1 MALFQQPHPQPSAAA
16 TAALGSRSLE
26 EAPAWQALHPA
37 DPGQGPLAGDLRLDR
52 SRDKLLTAFGKATL
66 RDRYLLP
73 GEGYQDLFARV
84 ACAFADDTAH
94 AQRLYDAMS
103 RLWFMPATPILANGG
118 TRRGLPISCFL
129 NAVPDSIDGIFSTWT
144 ENAQMAASGGG
155 IGSYW
160 GDVRSIGEAISK
172 GGRSGG
178 IMPYLHAMDGLALAV
193 NQGATRQGSAAAYLD
208 VHHPEIEEFLDSRK
222 PSGDMNRK
230 CLNLHQG
237 VNLTDAF
244 MRAVRDGA
252 RFALRSPHDGKVLR
266 EVDARRLW
274 QRILET
280 RLQTGEPFLLFIDTV
295 NAALAPCQKQLGLK
309 VLASNLC
316 SEIVLPTGR
325 DHRGRQRSAVCCL
338 ASMNLATWGE
348 WREREGLIED
358 VLRMLDN
365 VLTHFIE
372 KAPDRLAQARYAAAR
387 ERSVG
392 LGVMGFHSAL
402 QAQGIALEEDRA
414 KAWNRE
420 VFRHLRSQADRASA
434 KLAAERGPCPD
445 AAEQGLQ
452 ERFAHKLAIAPTASI
467 SIICGGVSAGV
478 EPFPANIYTHKTLSG
493 AFSVRN
499 PQLLALLRRKG
510 KDLPEIWQSILEHQG
525 SVQHLD
531 CLSPREKAVFR
542 TAFEVDQYR
551 LLVLGAER
559 TPFICQSQSLN
570 LFLDSQVDRWDLHM
584 LHWTAWRSG
593 IKSLYYCRSK
603 AAQRPGFA
611 GLADNSRPS
620 VAGQCRRHG
629 SGEEGGDCEACQ

>member
-1 MALFQQPHPQPSAAA
+1 MALHQQQHPRQSAGA
-16 TAALGSRSLE
+16 TAALRGGSLDETPDRQ
-26 EAPAWQALHPA
+26 AAQPARARHRPLPGELH
-37 DPGQGPLAGDLRLDR
+37 LDR
-52 SRDKLLTAFGKATL
+52 SRDGLLTPFGKATL
-66 RDRYLLP
+66 TDRYLLP
-73 GEGYQDLFARV
+73 GEGYQNLFARV

-118 TRRGLPISCFL
+118 TPRGLPISCFL

-160 GDVRSIGEAISK
+160 GGVRSIGEAISK

-208 VHHPEIEEFLDSRK
+208 VHHPEIEEFLDARK

-237 VNLTDAF
+237 VNLTDEF
-244 MRAVRDGA
+244 MRAVGEGA
-252 RFALRSPHDGKVLR
+252 RFALRSPRDGAVLR
-266 EVDARRLW
+266 EVDARQLW

-295 NAALAPCQKQLGLK
+295 NAALASCQKQLGLK

-338 ASMNLATWGE
+338 ASMNLATWDQ
-348 WREREGLIED
+348 WRDREELVED

-402 QAQGIALEEDRA
+402 QARGIALEEARA

-420 VFRHLRSQADRASA
+420 VFHHLRNQADRASA

-445 AAEQGLQ
+445 AAERGLQ

-493 AFSVRN
+493 AHSVRN
-499 PQLLALLRRKG
+499 PQLQALLRRKG
-510 KDLPEIWQSILEHQG
+510 RDLPEVWQSILERQG

-531 CLSPREKAVFR
+531 CLSAREKAVFR

-551 LLVLGAER
+551 LLALGAER

-603 AAQRPGFA
+603 AVQRPAFA
-611 GLADNSRPS
+611 GLGGGPRPS
-620 VAGQCRRHG
+620 AARQCSLQG
-629 SGEEGGDCEACQ
+629 PGEEGGDCEACQ

>member
-1 MALFQQPHPQPSAAA
+1 MALHQQQHPRQSAGA
-16 TAALGSRSLE
+16 TAALGGGSLDE
-26 EAPAWQALHPA
+26 TPDRQAAQPARARHRPLPGELH
-37 DPGQGPLAGDLRLDR
+37 LDR
-52 SRDKLLTAFGKATL
+52 SRDGLLTPFGKATL
-66 RDRYLLP
+66 TDRYLLP
-73 GEGYQDLFARV
+73 GEGYQNLFARV

-118 TRRGLPISCFL
+118 TPRGLPISCFL

-160 GDVRSIGEAISK
+160 GGVRSIGEAISK

-208 VHHPEIEEFLDSRK
+208 VHHPEIEEFLDARK

-237 VNLTDAF
+237 VNLTDEF
-244 MRAVRDGA
+244 MRAVGEGA
-252 RFALRSPHDGKVLR
+252 RFALRSPRDGAVLR
-266 EVDARRLW
+266 EVDARQLW

-295 NAALAPCQKQLGLK
+295 NAALASCQKQLGLK

-338 ASMNLATWGE
+338 ASMNLATWDQ
-348 WREREGLIED
+348 WRDREELVED

-402 QAQGIALEEDRA
+402 QARGIALEEARA

-420 VFRHLRSQADRASA
+420 VFHHLRSQADRASA

-445 AAEQGLQ
+445 AAERGLQ

-493 AFSVRN
+493 AHSVRN
-499 PQLLALLRRKG
+499 PQLQALLRRKG
-510 KDLPEIWQSILEHQG
+510 RDLPEVWQSILERQG

-531 CLSPREKAVFR
+531 CLSAREKAVFR

-551 LLVLGAER
+551 LLALGAER

-603 AAQRPGFA
+603 AVQRPAFA
-611 GLADNSRPS
+611 GLGGPRPS
-620 VAGQCRRHG
+620 AARQCSLQG
-629 SGEEGGDCEACQ
+629 PGEEGGDCEACQ